1 MKYDLVLDCGGTKVC
16 AILYDEEFRPVRT
29 CRVGSVRTTSLPPEF
44 IRKNTQELIDRME
57 LRGMELGTVCGV
69 GAGGL
74 VKAIQEVCQV
84 EQVRHYGELEVGLAA
99 AGLHEGYMAVCGT
112 GATLGCICDKG
123 RYSVGGY
130 GAIVYDAGS
139 GYWLA
144 REAFAAAIADSE
156 LRGAHT
162 MLTDLIAR
170 KFGGTRETFRR
181 AVFALYSVK
190 DTPPIT
196 AMTACAPL
204 VAEAAKAGDPVA
216 YDILVRAGKVLAEQT
231 NALRLLH
238 DLPESLPATV
248 SGGVWKGHP
257 VIFQEYCRVL
267 RENGMTGSFCLPEF
281 EPIVGAILLE
291 YRKKYPQIREEEHLR
306 LRELYQDYLFA

>member
-1 MKYDLVLDCGGTKVC
+1 MQYDLVLDCGGTKVC
-16 AILYDEEFRPVRT
+16 AILYDEEFRPVKT
-29 CRVGSVRTTSLPPEF
+29 CRVGSVRTSTLPPEF

-74 VKAIQEVCQV
+74 MKSIQEVCQV
-84 EQVRHYGELEVGLAA
+84 ENTQHHGEIEVGLAA
-99 AGLHEGYMAVCGT
+99 AGLQEGYMAVCGT
-112 GATLGCICDKG
+112 GATLGCICDGK

-156 LRGAHT
+156 LRGERT
-162 MLTDLIAR
+162 MLTDLIAQR
-170 KFGGTRETFRR
+170 FGGTRETFRR

-196 AMTACAPL
+196 TMTACAPL
-204 VAEAAKAGDPVA
+204 VVEAANAGDPVA
-216 YDILVRAGKVLAEQT
+216 YDILLRAGNVLAEQT
-231 NALRLLH
+231 NGLRLLH
-238 DLPESLPATV
+238 NLPADLPATV
-248 SGGVWKGHP
+248 SGGVWRGHP
-257 VIFQEYCRVL
+257 VVFEEYCRVL
-267 RENGMTGSFCLPEF
+267 REKGMTGPFLEPEF

-291 YRKKYPQIREEEHLR
+291 YQKKYPQFSQEDRLR
-306 LRELYQDYLFA
+306 FRELYQDYLL